1 MDSEL
6 TLGQV
11 TPPVITV
18 DGHDVNV
25 YDSLDELFREIEAID
40 LLDDRLEVYDSLGRQ
55 LVFASEPDRGPIYL
69 KSVTGSAAS
78 SAALHRSLL
87 GFFQVVRSP
96 SPTST
101 TFDDTTELSALVD
114 EVLIRIRSR
123 GPSLVQRLV
132 ERLGRA
138 VGRPT

>member
-1 MDSEL
+1 MQALDMDSEL
-6 TLGQV
+6 ALEKGDV

-40 LLDDRLEVYDSLGRQ
+40 LLDHRLKVYDSLGRQ
-55 LVFASEPDRGPIYL
+55 LVFISEPDRGPIYL

-96 SPTST
+96 SPRST
-101 TFDDTTELSALVD
+101 TFDDTTDLSDLVD
-114 EVLIRIRSR
+114 EVLMRSR
-123 GPSLVQRLV
+123 SKRPSLVQRLV
-132 ERLGRA
+132 E
-138 VGRPT
+138 